1 MKFMKMRG
9 RVFDFVCGVGG
20 FLFFLE
26 DFGFEVVGFDNSRFM
41 LEKVREFVKEKEFCV
56 EFIEG
61 DVREFLFENDSFDYV
76 FFIDSFV
83 YFEFQDLVKV
93 FKEIVRVLK
102 FGGKF
107 IFQFIDLRVFLLV
120 FMNGQ
125 VVGVEYWV
133 NKVLLD

>member
-1 MKFMKMRG
+1 MGFVEYYLVFKVYSDINFEEYWRRIENLELLFMKFMKMRG

-83 YFEFQDLVKV
+83 YFEF
-93 FKEIVRVLK
+93 
-102 FGGKF
+102 
-107 IFQFIDLRVFLLV
+107 
-120 FMNGQ
+120 
-125 VVGVEYWV
+125 
-133 NKVLLD
+133 